1 MYSTIASISPRIAV
15 AQPTRVNAPAR
26 FHAEGGRRALLGL
39 CKLAARARQAAAA
52 SAQILKAGNTTG
64 GGNRTTNVTIETV
77 TLATKAR
84 IANRELWPSGFL
96 RGDLWRNSVR
106 RIGPCCG
113 YYQSDITAT
122 WLPEGPGLI
131 SFRWPIDARSTSK
144 GPAAKRL
151 SWK

>member
-1 MYSTIASISPRIAV
+1 MYSTIASISPRIAA

-39 CKLAARARQAAAA
+39 CKLATRARQAAEV

-64 GGNRTTNVTIETV
+64 RGNRTTSVTSETV

-84 IANRELWPSGFL
+84 IANRGLWPSGFL
-96 RGDLWRNSVR
+96 RRDLCRNSVR

-113 YYQSDITAT
+113 YYQSDIAAT
-122 WLPEGPGLI
+122 WLPEGPGLMAI
-131 SFRWPIDARSTSK
+131 
-144 GPAAKRL
+144 
-151 SWK
+151 